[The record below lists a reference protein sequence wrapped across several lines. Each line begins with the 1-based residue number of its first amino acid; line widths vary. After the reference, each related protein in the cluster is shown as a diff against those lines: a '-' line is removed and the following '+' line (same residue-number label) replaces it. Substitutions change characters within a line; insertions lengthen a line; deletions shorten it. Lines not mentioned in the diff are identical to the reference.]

1 MFNICL
7 YTTDCNQSYTA
18 TPANSY
24 KEGCYG
30 SNTATP
36 TNSYK
41 EGCVGSSNTARPDK
55 ATRKDATAA
64 AWPHQ
69 KGEKTAKKVTTRAAV
84 TSWAESSESSCDS
97 MMIH

>member
-1 MFNICL
+1 MAA
-7 YTTDCNQSYTA
+7 TQPHQPTA
-18 TPANSY
+18 TRKAVLVV
-24 KEGCYG
+24 
-30 SNTATP
+30 ATQ
-36 TNSYK
+36 
-41 EGCVGSSNTARPDK
+41 PDQTK